1 MFDLS
6 IITINYNNAA
16 GLKQTV
22 DSVVNQSNKNFEYII
37 IDGNSTDKS
46 KRIIESLEFENLK
59 WISEEDS
66 GIYNAMNKGIKMA
79 TGRYVLFLNSGDYL
93 INETILNQVYFDLKD
108 GVSFAGCNLI
118 IDKNTKKEI
127 LKHPEKMSFSYLL
140 RSTIYH
146 PSTFIKKQ
154 MFDKYGLYNE
164 ENKVVSDWEFFLKTI
179 GLNGESFQKINK
191 ELSVFNTNGISSN
204 AMNAELIKREKET
217 VLNRLLKSFN
227 HDLLDKYV
235 LDQLINPS
243 KRIECLVTI
252 EKSLFLRKITTFLL
266 SIISRLVF

>member
-1 MFDLS
+1 
-6 IITINYNNAA
+6 
-16 GLKQTV
+16 
-22 DSVVNQSNKNFEYII
+22 
-37 IDGNSTDKS
+37 
-46 KRIIESLEFENLK
+46 
-59 WISEEDS
+59 
-66 GIYNAMNKGIKMA
+66 
-79 TGRYVLFLNSGDYL
+79 
-93 INETILNQVYFDLKD
+93 
-108 GVSFAGCNLI
+108 
-118 IDKNTKKEI
+118 
-127 LKHPEKMSFSYLL
+127 
-140 RSTIYH
+140 
-146 PSTFIKKQ
+146 

-227 HDLLDKYV
+227 HHLLDKYV

-252 EKSLFLRKITTFLL
+252 EKSLFFRKITTFLL